1 MSKIHIINQYVYPDG
16 SPVCLISEQ
25 TANYLFTENKADVVM
40 VGGAGEYRPS
50 SRPKPNFPIIN
61 LPTASFKRETMIDI
75 LKEYF
80 AVYRAFKNYVK
91 ENVKDGDTLVITS
104 SPFLNVMLRNL
115 VNNRK
120 IRTIFWL
127 FDYFPASVKSMKIP
141 FLYNLIKIWWNRELK
156 KYDSVIKISSNLG
169 YFKKNSIVLRQWNM
183 IDIQPD
189 NLIIPERKALY
200 TGNLGIAHDVDS
212 LAKECEK
219 LRDDGYEIN
228 IHADGPGLEKLPDWL
243 KEKSRGIFKNA
254 DDLIRALHEHE
265 VHLIT
270 GTPGTDE
277 LSFPSKSWNSIAS
290 GRKLIACGFSGMML
304 EELKISLKADYKTH
318 LPNCATFILEQSKIK
333 K

>member
-1 MSKIHIINQYVYPDG
+1 MSKIHFINQYIYPDG

-25 TANYLFTENKADVVM
+25 VAEYLFTKKNVEVVM

-50 SRPKPNFPIIN
+50 SRNQPNMPLVN
-61 LPTASFKRETMIDI
+61 LPTLSFKRETKIDI
-75 LKEYF
+75 LKEYW
-80 AVYRAFKNYVK
+80 AVYGAFKKYVK
-91 ENVKDGDTLVITS
+91 ENVQDGDTLVVTS

-115 VNNRK
+115 VDKKRV
-120 IRTIFWL
+120 RTIFWL
-127 FDYFPASVKSMKIP
+127 FDYFPASLKSMNIP
-141 FLYNLIKIWWNRELK
+141 FLYNIIKFWWDRELR

-169 YFKKNSIVLRQWNM
+169 YFESNSVVHRQWNM

-189 NLIIPERKALY
+189 TSIIPERKALY

-212 LAKECEK
+212 LAKECAK

-243 KEKSRGIFKNA
+243 KLKSRGIFKNA
-254 DDLIRALHEHE
+254 EDLKKALHEHE
-265 VHLIT
+265 IHLIT

-277 LSFPSKSWNSIAS
+277 LSFPSKIWNSIAA
-290 GRKLIACGFSGMML
+290 GKEVIAAGFYGKMIDELAMTL
-304 EELKISLKADYKTH
+304 EADYKKH
-318 LPNCATFILEQSKIK
+318 LPDCAEYILAQSKIK